1 MARIARIVVAGL
13 PHHVTQRGNRRERI
27 FFEEQDYALYRD
39 LLASACRQADVAV
52 WAYCLMP
59 NHVHLILVP
68 GDAAGLARALSEAH
82 RRYVGYINARARQT
96 GHLFQ
101 GRFGSVAMDEEHLLL
116 GARYVSLNPV
126 RARLVKRAQDW
137 AWSSVRAHLKG
148 SDDGLVTVRPLLER
162 VTRFADLLETRE
174 ETAEYAGLRAAES
187 IGRPI
192 GAPGFLKRLSR
203 KLGRNLEPG
212 RRGRRPKEAVERQ
225 R

>member
-1 MARIARIVVAGL
+1 MARIARIVVPGL

-27 FFEEQDYALYRD
+27 FFEDEDYALYRD
-39 LLASACRQADVAV
+39 LLASACRKADVAV

-68 GDAAGLARALSEAH
+68 ADATGLARALSEAH

-116 GARYVSLNPV
+116 AARYVSRNPV
-126 RARLVKRAQDW
+126 RARLVKRPQDW

-148 SDDGLVTVRPLLER
+148 ADDGLVTVRPLLDR
-162 VTRFADLLETRE
+162 VGRFAELLETPSE
-174 ETAEYAGLRAAES
+174 AELAQPRAAETV
-187 IGRPI
+187 GRPI
-192 GAPGFLKRLSR
+192 GSAAFLKREQLSCR
-203 KLGRNLEPG
+203 LGRSVEPG
-212 RRGRRPKEAVERQ
+212 RRGRKPKGAGE
-225 R
+225 